1 MKQVLQG
8 LKSGATE
15 VADVPCPAVGRGKLL
30 IGTTLDWVRSSCKHG
45 TSLSIDCAFRHALFR
60 QRQA

>member
-30 IGTTLDWVRSSCKHG
+30 IGTS
-45 TSLSIDCAFRHALFR
+45 A
-60 QRQA
+60 

>member
-30 IGTTLDWVRSSCKHG
+30 IGTKLDWIDSSCKHW
-45 TSLSIDCAFRHALFR
+45 TLLSIDCAFRHALFC